1 MSAPEFASTE
11 STPVDSILSLTSLD
25 PVAADDPAAADAA
38 EFAEPV
44 IDVEAQA
51 TSEPL
56 VAADGNEALH
66 LDEAELLLPDET
78 KTTAGDAELDEDAL
92 GADLAETLDDALEA
106 DPDFGDVVR
115 SAVDRIGGEILFE
128 IDDVPESGHVAAV
141 SVGDGDLRRFLL
153 VVQPKDGSP
162 LRVEPTEDSANPLA
176 ALAESYAGLV
186 EAFKK
191 AA

>member
-38 EFAEPV
+38 EDPGPVMDIEAPAACEPV
-44 IDVEAQA
+44 
-51 TSEPL
+51 L
-56 VAADGNEALH
+56 AANANEAMH
-66 LDEAELLLPDET
+66 LDEAELLPPET
-78 KTTAGDAELDEDAL
+78 ETTAEGAELDEDAL
-92 GADLAETLDDALEA
+92 GEDLANTLDGALEA

>member
-1 MSAPEFASTE
+1 MSAPEFATTE
-11 STPVDSILSLTSLD
+11 STPVDSILSLASLN
-25 PVAADDPAAADAA
+25 PVAAYDPVVADAA
-38 EFAEPV
+38 KVSGPV
-44 IDVEAQA
+44 IDIEALA
-51 TSEPL
+51 TSEP
-56 VAADGNEALH
+56 VPAANGNEALH
-66 LDEAELLLPDET
+66 LDEAELLPDET
-78 KTTAGDAELDEDAL
+78 ETTAEHVELDEDAL
-92 GADLAETLDDALEA
+92 GEDLAETLDDALEA

-128 IDDVPESGHVAAV
+128 IDDVPDSGHVAAV

-162 LRVEPTEDSANPLA
+162 LRVEPTEESANPLA

>member
-11 STPVDSILSLTSLD
+11 STPVDSILSLASLD

-38 EFAEPV
+38 EDPGPVMDIEAPAASEPV
-44 IDVEAQA
+44 
-51 TSEPL
+51 L
-56 VAADGNEALH
+56 AANANEAMH
-66 LDEAELLLPDET
+66 LDEAELLPPET
-78 KTTAGDAELDEDAL
+78 ETTAEGAELDEDAL
-92 GADLAETLDDALEA
+92 GEDLANTLDGALEA